1 MGLLLLF
8 LLGGGFAAL
17 IAVARHQRAER
28 RAAAATVSFAVDDW
42 GVRRSLADGR
52 YEEVSWAELR
62 EVRATTLPRGPW
74 DERLRFIL
82 DGGGERGCIVAYDTA
97 EEGGLVP
104 ALAALPGFDHRLLG
118 EVLDKPKTG
127 TVVLWQKQT
136 ETPQTPASS

>member
-1 MGLLLLF
+1 MEFVLLF
-8 LLGGGFAAL
+8 LIGGGFAVL
-17 IAVARHQRAER
+17 VAVARRQRAQK

-52 YEEVSWAELR
+52 YEEVSWAELL
-62 EVRATTLPRGPW
+62 EVRATMLPRGPW

-97 EEGGLVP
+97 EQGGLMP
-104 ALAALPGFDHRLLG
+104 ALAALPGFDHRRLA

-136 ETPQTPASS
+136 KAPATS

>member
-1 MGLLLLF
+1 MELLVLF

-17 IAVARHQRAER
+17 LAVARHQRADR
-28 RAAAATVSFAVDDW
+28 RAAAATVSFIVDDW

-52 YEEVSWAELR
+52 YEEVSWAELL

-82 DGGGERGCIVAYDTA
+82 DGGGERGCIVAYDVA
-97 EEGGLVP
+97 HEGGLVP
-104 ALAALPGFDHRLLG
+104 AIGALPGFDHRRLA

-127 TVVLWQKQT
+127 TVVLWQKQ
-136 ETPQTPASS
+136 